1 MLFTSPHGD
10 DSLHEGD
17 VLALPRFR
25 LHDPELLRTLMQHT
39 GDGSRTTVRDLARCA
54 GVHPS
59 YISEL
64 LRGEQRTASAEA
76 AAKVAQRIG
85 VDVLVLWAPDER
97 TTGAAAQLAE
107 AKSA

>member
-1 MLFTSPHGD
+1 M
-10 DSLHEGD
+10 
-17 VLALPRFR
+17 RR
-25 LHDPELLRTLMQHT
+25 T
-39 GDGSRTTVRDLARCA
+39 GDGSRTTVRELARCA

-64 LRGEQRTASAEA
+64 LRGEQQTASADA
-76 AAKVAQRIG
+76 AAGVARRIG
-85 VDVLVLWAPDER
+85 VDLLVLWAPDER